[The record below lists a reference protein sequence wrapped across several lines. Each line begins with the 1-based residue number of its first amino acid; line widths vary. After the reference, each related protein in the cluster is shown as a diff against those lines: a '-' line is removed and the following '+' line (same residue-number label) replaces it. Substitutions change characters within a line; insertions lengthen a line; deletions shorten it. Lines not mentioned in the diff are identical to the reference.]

1 MIEKPYLWSG
11 LLFLPNLLII
21 LSNKK
26 EHATSIK
33 PDVDH
38 HERYQ
43 TEKNAQFFYVFSI
56 KISVVILKDSDW
68 FLAKE
73 YDLEY
78 I

>member
-56 KISVVILKDSDW
+56 KISVVIFKDSDW